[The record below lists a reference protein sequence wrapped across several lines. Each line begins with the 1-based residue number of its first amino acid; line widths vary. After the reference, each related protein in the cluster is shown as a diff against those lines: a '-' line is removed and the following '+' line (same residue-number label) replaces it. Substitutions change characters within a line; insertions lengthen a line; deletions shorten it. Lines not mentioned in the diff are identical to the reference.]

1 MENCFIVTEQSELHK
16 DYYDY
21 RENVKIVDNIVKGL
35 MDKYNI
41 NTKYYYVDKFGF
53 AIEPTE
59 KDVELFD
66 KMLKVP
72 IENGIRFFKK
82 YSKIHKE
89 WMDILKTKNIKV
101 LRKPFVGFYFNGV
114 HGKFKTRLF
123 DIDDVLYCSI
133 ECGSVDDI
141 ECPEGMKRIK
151 TSEFYK
157 IVEDNSEDKSDTDK

>member
-1 MENCFIVTEQSELHK
+1 MENCFIVTNQSELHK

-41 NTKYYYVDKFGF
+41 NTKWYYVDKFGF

-59 KDVELFD
+59 KDIELFD
-66 KMLKVP
+66 KMLKIP

-82 YSKIHKE
+82 SSKIHKE
-89 WMDILKTKNIKV
+89 WMNLLKTKNITV
-101 LRKPFVGFYFNGV
+101 LRKPFVGFYFNV
-114 HGKFKTRLF
+114 HGKVRTRLF
-123 DIDDVLYCSI
+123 DVNDVLYCSI
-133 ECGSVDDI
+133 ECNNVDYI
-141 ECPEGMKRIK
+141 ECPEGIERIK

-157 IVEDNSEDKSDTDK
+157 IVEDNSDK